1 MGVDVRRTRIVAY
14 TLTSA
19 LAGLAGMVYAFVDNT
34 VNPTIFGLENV
45 FLLLFMII
53 IGGIGRAAGAVVGAI
68 LLYLL
73 PFVLSPLIGHHHALV
88 FGLVMVLVVLF
99 QPKGLM
105 GLWDAWRDRSRA
117 VAPGTGPVPNK
128 ALPHG

>member
-1 MGVDVRRTRIVAY
+1 MGVDVRRTRILAY
-14 TLTSA
+14 TLTST

-53 IGGIGRAAGAVVGAI
+53 IGGIGRAAGAVVGAV

-88 FGLVMVLVVLF
+88 FGMVMVLVVLF

-105 GLWDAWRDRSRA
+105 GVWDALLARRSPA
-117 VAPGTGPVPNK
+117 ANNNADKGAKVQV
-128 ALPHG
+128 HG

>member
-1 MGVDVRRTRIVAY
+1 
-14 TLTSA
+14 
-19 LAGLAGMVYAFVDNT
+19 
-34 VNPTIFGLENV
+34 
-45 FLLLFMII
+45 MII
-53 IGGIGRAAGAVVGAI
+53 IGGIGRAAGAVAGAI

-105 GLWDAWRDRSRA
+105 GLWDQWLGHRFLNG
-117 VAPGTGPVPNK
+117 PGAQVKPSK
-128 ALPHG
+128 AQQHV